1 MVQSRQGG
9 GSVGTVKPAP
19 QDCKTAKPTELLP
32 RCLYLEITDKCNMNC
47 PMCITRAY
55 REHRPDPLLSRSEI
69 RELLLDPVSAWGGK
83 HFVVSGGEPML
94 SPILEDVLRDA
105 VSRDFNVTFA
115 TNILEESLHK
125 FDDMF
130 KVLNDPR
137 HGFQFSFDSVEQ
149 LEMNHIRG
157 KDVHAD
163 VLSNVWKIA
172 KLRDRHRYKT
182 RLFAQ
187 IVLQE
192 LNIDSIFRTM
202 DFLLEEIGVDVC
214 IVQPEVKY
222 TDVTRKNLRKQ
233 RPLEYSP
240 DFRSKLL
247 DTARQLFTLA
257 STDNR
262 IKVEG
267 DGYTNW
273 EKFLTN
279 PLEIKGPCNSRNMI
293 MVGPYGDLRGCLF
306 SPVLASI
313 RKTGL
318 LEYLQS
324 KRYQEFLRLAKVCK
338 ICINGCA

>member
-1 MVQSRQGG
+1 MVQSRSGN
-9 GSVGTVKPAP
+9 GSVGTVKSEPCDHKP
-19 QDCKTAKPTELLP
+19 TAPTELLP

-55 REHRPDPLLSRSEI
+55 REHRSDPLLSRSEI
-69 RELLLDPVSAWGGK
+69 RELLLDPVSAWGGQ
-83 HFVVSGGEPML
+83 HFIVSGGEPML

-105 VSRDFNVTFA
+105 VSRDLNVTFA
-115 TNILEESLHK
+115 SNILDESLHK
-125 FDDMF
+125 FDDVF
-130 KVLNDPR
+130 KAINDPR
-137 HGFQFSFDSVEQ
+137 HGFQFSFDSVDQ

-157 KDVHAD
+157 KEVHAG
-163 VLSNVWKIA
+163 VMRNVWKIA
-172 KLRDRHRYKT
+172 KLRDKHRYRT

-202 DFLLEEIGVDVC
+202 DFLLEEIGVDMC

-222 TDVTRKNLRKQ
+222 SGVTLRNLKKQ

-267 DGYTNW
+267 GTYTSW

-293 MVGPYGDLRGCLF
+293 MVGAYGDLRGCLF
-306 SPVLASI
+306 SPVVANV
-313 RKTGL
+313 RETGL
-318 LEYLQS
+318 MEYLRS
-324 KRYQEFLRLAKVCK
+324 ERYQEFLKLAKVCR